1 MTDEGAEM
9 TGLGAVMSSYIYFGT
24 YGEEEDSAPGKK

>member
-1 MTDEGAEM
+1 MTETGAEM

-24 YGEEEDSAPGKK
+24 FADEEDKAAGSK